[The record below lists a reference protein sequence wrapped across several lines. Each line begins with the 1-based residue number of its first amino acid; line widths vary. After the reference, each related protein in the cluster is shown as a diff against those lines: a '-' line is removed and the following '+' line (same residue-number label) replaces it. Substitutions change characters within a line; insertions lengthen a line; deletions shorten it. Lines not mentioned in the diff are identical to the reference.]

1 LNIWRGRYD
10 NWRIIE
16 GISSKKGL
24 TQKQFADGIVSTSY
38 YSKVEK
44 NEHRITVEDLVKILE
59 HNDIAMWTFFRR
71 LSLKGDFQHE
81 YIIKLENDVLDAYY
95 HSNKNRIEEIRQEV
109 EKSTV
114 PNKDEYLLL
123 IDGWLENLKTEDEEP
138 NLEVRKALKDK
149 VFNIPNINKEKLNLF
164 CNFME
169 FYDLETNV
177 MITRNALNKFMNSND
192 TEIQEVLLAIMDNL
206 LYLSIKENNY
216 NYVGYLI
223 SSAENFPVKPQFY
236 FYQSLLVF
244 YKHLTN
250 YHFNCKQEDLD
261 TCRGIV
267 TGLKLT
273 GMKSYGI
280 ELEEFL
286 NRRL

>member
-1 LNIWRGRYD
+1 MTIGELLKEYRQ
-10 NWRIIE
+10 
-16 GISSKKGL
+16 KKGL

-44 NEHRITVEDLVKILE
+44 NEHRITAEDLIAVLE
-59 HNDIAMWTFFRR
+59 HNDIPMWSFLKR
-71 LSLKGDFQHE
+71 LSLKEDFQHE
-81 YIIKLENDVLDAYY
+81 YIKKINNEVLDAYY
-95 HSNKNRIEEIRQEV
+95 HSDRKKIKKIRQEI
-109 EKSTV
+109 ENAAIH
-114 PNKDEYLLL
+114 NKEEHLLS
-123 IDGWLENLKTEDEEP
+123 IDGWLEGLKTKDEEP
-138 NLEVRKALKDK
+138 NWKVRNALKDK

-216 NYVGYLI
+216 DYVGYLI

-236 FYQSLLVF
+236 FYQSLLFF

-250 YHFNCKQEDLD
+250 YHFNGKQEDLD
-261 TCRGIV
+261 TCQGIV
-267 TGLKLT
+267 NGLKLT
-273 GMKSYGI
+273 GMKAYGI

-286 NRRL
+286 NKHM

>member
-1 LNIWRGRYD
+1 MTIGELLKEYRQ
-10 NWRIIE
+10 
-16 GISSKKGL
+16 KKGL

-149 VFNIPNINKEKLNLF
+149 IFNIPDITKEKLNLF

-169 FYDLETNV
+169 FYDLESNV
-177 MITRNALNKFMNSND
+177 MITKNAIDKFIDSND
-192 TEIQEVLLAIMDNL
+192 TESQEVLLAIIDNL

-216 NYVGYLI
+216 NYVDYLI
-223 SSAENFPVKPQFY
+223 SNAEKLPIKPQFY
-236 FYQSLLVF
+236 FYQSVISF
-244 YKHLTN
+244 YKHLAN
-250 YHFNCKQEDLD
+250 
-261 TCRGIV
+261 
-267 TGLKLT
+267 
-273 GMKSYGI
+273 
-280 ELEEFL
+280 
-286 NRRL
+286 

>member
-1 LNIWRGRYD
+1 MTIGELLKEYRQ
-10 NWRIIE
+10 
-16 GISSKKGL
+16 KKGL

-149 VFNIPNINKEKLNLF
+149 IFNIPDITKEKLNLF

-169 FYDLETNV
+169 FYDLESNV
-177 MITRNALNKFMNSND
+177 MITKNAIDKFIDSND
-192 TEIQEVLLAIMDNL
+192 TESQEVLLAIIDNL
-206 LYLSIKENNY
+206 LRVVL
-216 NYVGYLI
+216 
-223 SSAENFPVKPQFY
+223 VKSF
-236 FYQSLLVF
+236 
-244 YKHLTN
+244 
-250 YHFNCKQEDLD
+250 
-261 TCRGIV
+261 
-267 TGLKLT
+267 
-273 GMKSYGI
+273 
-280 ELEEFL
+280 
-286 NRRL
+286 

>member
-1 LNIWRGRYD
+1 MTIGELLKEYRQ
-10 NWRIIE
+10 
-16 GISSKKGL
+16 KKGL

-123 IDGWLENLKTEDEEP
+123 IDGWLENLKTEDEES

-216 NYVGYLI
+216 DYVGYLI

-236 FYQSLLVF
+236 FYQSLLFF

-250 YHFNCKQEDLD
+250 YHFNGKQEDLD

-267 TGLKLT
+267 NGLKLT
-273 GMKSYGI
+273 GMKAYGI

-286 NRRL
+286 NKHI

>member
-1 LNIWRGRYD
+1 
-10 NWRIIE
+10 
-16 GISSKKGL
+16 
-24 TQKQFADGIVSTSY
+24 
-38 YSKVEK
+38 
-44 NEHRITVEDLVKILE
+44 
-59 HNDIAMWTFFRR
+59 M
-71 LSLKGDFQHE
+71 
-81 YIIKLENDVLDAYY
+81 
-95 HSNKNRIEEIRQEV
+95 
-109 EKSTV
+109 
-114 PNKDEYLLL
+114 L

-216 NYVGYLI
+216 DYVGYLI

-236 FYQSLLVF
+236 FYQSLLFF

-250 YHFNCKQEDLD
+250 YHFNGKQEDLD

-267 TGLKLT
+267 NGLKLT
-273 GMKSYGI
+273 GMKAYGI

-286 NRRL
+286 NKHI

>member
-1 LNIWRGRYD
+1 MTIGELLKEYRQ
-10 NWRIIE
+10 
-16 GISSKKGL
+16 KKGL

-149 VFNIPNINKEKLNLF
+149 IFNIPDITKEKLNLF

-216 NYVGYLI
+216 DYVGYLI

-236 FYQSLLVF
+236 FYQSLLFF

-250 YHFNCKQEDLD
+250 YHFNGKQEDLD

-267 TGLKLT
+267 NGLKLT
-273 GMKSYGI
+273 GMKAYGI

-286 NRRL
+286 NKHI

>member
-1 LNIWRGRYD
+1 MTIGELLKEYRQ
-10 NWRIIE
+10 
-16 GISSKKGL
+16 KKGL

-216 NYVGYLI
+216 DYVGYLI

-236 FYQSLLVF
+236 FYQSLLFF

-250 YHFNCKQEDLD
+250 YHFNGKQEDLD

-267 TGLKLT
+267 NGLKLT
-273 GMKSYGI
+273 GMKAYGI

-286 NRRL
+286 NKHI

>member
-1 LNIWRGRYD
+1 MTIGELLKEYRQ
-10 NWRIIE
+10 
-16 GISSKKGL
+16 KKGL

-149 VFNIPNINKEKLNLF
+149 IFNIPNINKEKLNLF
-164 CNFME
+164 CNFIE

-216 NYVGYLI
+216 DYVGYLI

-236 FYQSLLVF
+236 FYQSLLFF

-250 YHFNCKQEDLD
+250 YHFNGKQEDLD

-267 TGLKLT
+267 NGLKLT
-273 GMKSYGI
+273 GMKAYGI
-280 ELEEFL
+280 ELEDFL
-286 NRRL
+286 NKHI